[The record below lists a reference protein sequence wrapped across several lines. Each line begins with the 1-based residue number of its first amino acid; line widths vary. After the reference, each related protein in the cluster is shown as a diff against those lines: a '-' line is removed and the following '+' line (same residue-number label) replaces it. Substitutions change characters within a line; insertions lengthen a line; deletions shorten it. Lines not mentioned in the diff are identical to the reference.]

1 MSHILW
7 IKNGRVID
15 PANQRDAVD
24 DIFAVDGK
32 IVDSISKGQEADA
45 TLVDATGLVV
55 APGLVDIHVH
65 FRDPG
70 QTHKEDI
77 RSGTEAAAAGGF
89 TTVVCMPNTAPSA
102 ITQAPSNASWIR
114 SNEKPSSTC
123 IPQAASPLE

>member
-15 PANQRDAVD
+15 PANQRDAVG

-32 IVDSISKGQEADA
+32 IVENINKAQKADA

-70 QTHKEDI
+70 PVSYTHLTLPTK
-77 RSGTEAAAAGGF
+77 A
-89 TTVVCMPNTAPSA
+89 
-102 ITQAPSNASWIR
+102 
-114 SNEKPSSTC
+114 
-123 IPQAASPLE
+123 